1 MTIAFHRVAAGIFA
15 LVAVAHVCRAVA
27 QVPIQ
32 VGSMSVPMWASWV
45 AAVVTGALAV
55 WAYRSRA

>member
-15 LVAVAHVCRAVA
+15 LVAMAHVYRVVA
-27 QVPIQ
+27 QIPIQ
-32 VGSMSVPMWASWV
+32 IGSTSVPMWASWV
-45 AAVVTGALAV
+45 AAVLTGALAV